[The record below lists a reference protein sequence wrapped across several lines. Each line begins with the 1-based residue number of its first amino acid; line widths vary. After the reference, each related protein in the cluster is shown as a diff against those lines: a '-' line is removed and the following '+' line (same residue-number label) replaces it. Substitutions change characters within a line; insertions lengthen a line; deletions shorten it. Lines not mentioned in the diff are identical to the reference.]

1 MKFLKQLWTKILN
14 IGVTNDLKE
23 KDAKFIRLTNAL
35 SIIVGVWLF
44 SIIPSLLPYYPSSQ
58 YIIFN
63 SIFFPVLWLFVLYFN
78 YKGWYTFAK
87 LFFLYTAMM
96 CVVFNSLQAGRESD
110 NHLFLLLISIMA
122 FYTFPP
128 KQLRYITRVS
138 ISALILFI
146 SVEFYLTNKGPI
158 IQAPPEFFQ
167 LGRLITLVALC
178 ILVYIVTLFNYKTLH
193 KAQDLL
199 ELEHQKSESLL
210 LNILPASI
218 ADRLKS
224 KNEIIADKSSEA
236 TILFADIVDFTV
248 LSQTMEPEKIVSIL
262 NEIFSEFDTIVQNHN
277 LEKIKTIGDA
287 YMVASGIPEAR
298 EDHCEA
304 VALCALDMLSS
315 IENGIT
321 QDSKPFKIRIG
332 IHTGPVVAGVIGKSK
347 FIYDLWGDSVN
358 TASRMESHGTE
369 GKIHVSKEVYQ
380 KLKSNFTFETKRE
393 IQVKGKG
400 IMETYFLIKKN

>member
-1 MKFLKQLWTKILN
+1 MKFLKQIWTKTLN
-14 IGVTNDLKE
+14 IGVTNGLHE
-23 KDAKFIRLTNAL
+23 KDAKFIRLTNAIA
-35 SIIVGVWLF
+35 IIVGIWLF

-58 YIIFN
+58 YIIYN
-63 SIFFPVLWLFVLYFN
+63 SLFFPVIWLLVLYFN
-78 YKGWYTFAK
+78 HKGWYTFAK
-87 LFFLYTAMM
+87 LFFSYTAMT

-110 NHLFLLLISIMA
+110 NHLFLLLISVMA
-122 FYTFPP
+122 FYTYPP
-128 KQLRYITRVS
+128 RQLKYISRVS

-146 SVEFYLTNKGPI
+146 AVEVYLTNKGPI

-178 ILVYIVTLFNYKTLH
+178 VLVYIVTLFNYKTLH

-199 ELEHQKSESLL
+199 EIEHQKSESLL
-210 LNILPASI
+210 LNILPPTI

-224 KNEIIADKSSEA
+224 KNEIIADKTNEA

-248 LSQTMEPEKIVSIL
+248 LSQTMEPERIVSLL
-262 NEIFSEFDTIVQNHN
+262 NDIFSEFDTIIKTHN

-287 YMVASGIPEAR
+287 YMVASGIPESR

-315 IENGIT
+315 IKNGISE
-321 QDSKPFKIRIG
+321 DSKNFKIRIG

-358 TASRMESHGTE
+358 TASRMESHGAE
-369 GKIHVSKEVYQ
+369 GKIHVSKDVYQ
-380 KLKSNFTFETKRE
+380 KLKNKFLFEEKRE

-400 IMETYFLIKKN
+400 IMETYFLIQKS

>member
-87 LFFLYTAMM
+87 LFFLYTAML

-128 KQLRYITRVS
+128 KQLHYITRVS

-146 SVEFYLTNKGPI
+146 SVELYLTNKGPI

-358 TASRMESHGTE
+358 TASRMESHGAE

-400 IMETYFLIKKN
+400 IMETYFLVKKN

>member
-1 MKFLKQLWTKILN
+1 MKFIGKIWTTILN
-14 IGVTNDLKE
+14 IGVTETTYE

-35 SIIVGVWLF
+35 AIIVGIWLF

-58 YIIFN
+58 YIIYN
-63 SIFFPVLWLFVLYFN
+63 SIFFPAIWLFVLYFN
-78 YKGWYTFAK
+78 HRGWYTFAK
-87 LFFLYTAMM
+87 LFFSYTAMV

-128 KQLRYITRVS
+128 KQLKYISRVS
-138 ISALILFI
+138 LSALILFI
-146 SVEFYLTNKGPI
+146 AVEVYLTNKGPI

-178 ILVYIVTLFNYKTLH
+178 ILVYIVTLYNYKTLH

-199 ELEHQKSESLL
+199 EIEHQKSESLL
-210 LNILPASI
+210 LNILPPTI
-218 ADRLKS
+218 ANRLKS
-224 KNEIIADKSSEA
+224 KNEIIADKTNEA

-248 LSQTMEPEKIVSIL
+248 VSQTMEPEKIVSLL
-262 NEIFSEFDTIVQNHN
+262 NDIFSEFDTIIKNHN

-287 YMVASGIPEAR
+287 YMVASGIPESRA
-298 EDHCEA
+298 DHCEA
-304 VALCALDMLSS
+304 VALCALDMLTS
-315 IENGIT
+315 IKKGIT
-321 QDSKPFKIRIG
+321 DDSKNFKIRIG

-358 TASRMESHGTE
+358 TASRMESHGAE
-369 GKIHVSKEVYQ
+369 GKIHVSKDVFE
-380 KLKSNFTFETKRE
+380 KLKNKFKFEEKRE
-393 IQVKGKG
+393 IPVKGKG
-400 IMETYFLIKKN
+400 IMETYFLVQKI

>member
-1 MKFLKQLWTKILN
+1 MKFLKQFWTKILN

-87 LFFLYTAMM
+87 LFFLYTAML

-400 IMETYFLIKKN
+400 IMETYF

>member
-1 MKFLKQLWTKILN
+1 MKQLWTKILN
-14 IGVTNDLKE
+14 IGVTNELKE

-87 LFFLYTAMM
+87 LFFLYTAML

-248 LSQTMEPEKIVSIL
+248 LSQTLEPEKIVSIL

>member
-1 MKFLKQLWTKILN
+1 MKQLWTKILN
-14 IGVTNDLKE
+14 IGVTNELKE

-87 LFFLYTAMM
+87 LFFLYTAML

-332 IHTGPVVAGVIGKSK
+332 IHTSPVVAGVIGKSK

>member
-1 MKFLKQLWTKILN
+1 MKFLKQFWTKILN

-87 LFFLYTAMM
+87 LFFLYTAML

-400 IMETYFLIKKN
+400 IMETYFLVKKN

>member
-1 MKFLKQLWTKILN
+1 MKQFWTKILN

-87 LFFLYTAMM
+87 LFFLYTAML

-400 IMETYFLIKKN
+400 IMETYF

>member
-14 IGVTNDLKE
+14 IGVTNELKE

-87 LFFLYTAMM
+87 LFFLYTAML

>member
-1 MKFLKQLWTKILN
+1 MKFLKQFWTKILN

-87 LFFLYTAMM
+87 LFFLYTAML

>member
-14 IGVTNDLKE
+14 IGVTNELKE

-87 LFFLYTAMM
+87 LFFLYTAML

-167 LGRLITLVALC
+167 LGRLITL
-178 ILVYIVTLFNYKTLH
+178 
-193 KAQDLL
+193 
-199 ELEHQKSESLL
+199 
-210 LNILPASI
+210 
-218 ADRLKS
+218 
-224 KNEIIADKSSEA
+224 
-236 TILFADIVDFTV
+236 
-248 LSQTMEPEKIVSIL
+248 
-262 NEIFSEFDTIVQNHN
+262 
-277 LEKIKTIGDA
+277 
-287 YMVASGIPEAR
+287 
-298 EDHCEA
+298 

>member
-1 MKFLKQLWTKILN
+1 MKFLKLIWIKTLN
-14 IGVTNDLKE
+14 IGVTNGLHE
-23 KDAKFIRLTNAL
+23 KDAKFIRLTNAIA
-35 SIIVGVWLF
+35 IIVGIWLF

-58 YIIFN
+58 YIIYN
-63 SIFFPVLWLFVLYFN
+63 SLFFPILWLFVLYFN
-78 YKGWYTFAK
+78 HKGWYTFAK
-87 LFFLYTAMM
+87 LFFSYTAMA

-110 NHLFLLLISIMA
+110 NHLFLLLISVMA
-122 FYTFPP
+122 FYTYPP
-128 KQLRYITRVS
+128 RQLKYISRVS

-146 SVEFYLTNKGPI
+146 AVEVYLTNKGPI

-178 ILVYIVTLFNYKTLH
+178 VLVYIVTLYNYKTLH

-199 ELEHQKSESLL
+199 EIEHQKSESLL
-210 LNILPASI
+210 LNILPPTI

-224 KNEIIADKSSEA
+224 KNEIIADKTNEA

-248 LSQTMEPEKIVSIL
+248 LSQTMEPERIVSLL
-262 NEIFSEFDTIVQNHN
+262 NDIFSEFDTIIKTHN

-287 YMVASGIPEAR
+287 YMVASGIPESR

-315 IENGIT
+315 IKNGISE
-321 QDSKPFKIRIG
+321 DSKNFKIRIG

-358 TASRMESHGTE
+358 TASRMESHGAE
-369 GKIHVSKEVYQ
+369 GKIHVSKDVYQ
-380 KLKSNFTFETKRE
+380 KLKNKFLFEEKRE

-400 IMETYFLIKKN
+400 IMETYFLIRKS

>member
-1 MKFLKQLWTKILN
+1 MKQLWTKILN
-14 IGVTNDLKE
+14 IGVTNELKE

-87 LFFLYTAMM
+87 LFFLYTAML

-321 QDSKPFKIRIG
+321 QNSKPFKIRIG

-400 IMETYFLIKKN
+400 IMETYFLVKKN

>member
-1 MKFLKQLWTKILN
+1 MKFLKLLWTKILN

-400 IMETYFLIKKN
+400 IMETYFLVKKN

>member
-1 MKFLKQLWTKILN
+1 MKFIGKIWTTILN
-14 IGVTNDLKE
+14 IGVTETTYE

-35 SIIVGVWLF
+35 AIIVGIWLF

-58 YIIFN
+58 YIIYN
-63 SIFFPVLWLFVLYFN
+63 SIFFPAIWLFVLYFN
-78 YKGWYTFAK
+78 HRGWYTFAK
-87 LFFLYTAMM
+87 LFFSYTAMV

-128 KQLRYITRVS
+128 EQLKYISRVS
-138 ISALILFI
+138 LSALILFI
-146 SVEFYLTNKGPI
+146 AVEVYLTNKGPI

-178 ILVYIVTLFNYKTLH
+178 ILVYIVTLYNYKTLH

-199 ELEHQKSESLL
+199 EIEHQKSESLL
-210 LNILPASI
+210 LNILPPTI
-218 ADRLKS
+218 ANRLKS
-224 KNEIIADKSSEA
+224 KNEIIADKTNEA

-248 LSQTMEPEKIVSIL
+248 VSQTMEPEKIVSLL
-262 NEIFSEFDTIVQNHN
+262 NDIFSEFDTIIKNRN

-287 YMVASGIPEAR
+287 YMVASGIPESRA
-298 EDHCEA
+298 DHCEA
-304 VALCALDMLSS
+304 VALCALDMLTS
-315 IENGIT
+315 IKKGIT
-321 QDSKPFKIRIG
+321 DDSKNFKIRIG

-358 TASRMESHGTE
+358 TASRMESHGAE
-369 GKIHVSKEVYQ
+369 GKIHVSKDVFE
-380 KLKSNFTFETKRE
+380 KLKNKFKFEEKRE
-393 IQVKGKG
+393 IPVKGKG
-400 IMETYFLIKKN
+400 IMETYFLVQKI

>member
-1 MKFLKQLWTKILN
+1 MKQFWTKILN

-87 LFFLYTAMM
+87 LFFLYTAML

>member
-1 MKFLKQLWTKILN
+1 MKFLKQFWTKILN

-78 YKGWYTFAK
+78 YKEWYTFAK
-87 LFFLYTAMM
+87 LFFLYTAML

-400 IMETYFLIKKN
+400 IMETYFLVKKN

>member
-1 MKFLKQLWTKILN
+1 MKQLWTKILN
-14 IGVTNDLKE
+14 IGVTNELKE

-87 LFFLYTAMM
+87 LFFLYTAML

>member
-1 MKFLKQLWTKILN
+1 MKQFWTKILN

-87 LFFLYTAMM
+87 LFFLYTAML

-400 IMETYFLIKKN
+400 IMETYFLVKKN